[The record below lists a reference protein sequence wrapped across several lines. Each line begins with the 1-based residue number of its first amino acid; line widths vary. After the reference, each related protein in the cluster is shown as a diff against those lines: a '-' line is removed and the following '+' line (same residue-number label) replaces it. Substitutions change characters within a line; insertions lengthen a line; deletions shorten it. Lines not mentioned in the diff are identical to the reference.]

1 MFMLGD
7 YNINLLNHY
16 SHNETNEFLETMF
29 ANNLHPLISRPTRIT
44 ARSCT
49 LIDNIFI
56 NTCYENIESGLLYT
70 DLSDHFPVYC
80 LIKVKST
87 GKQRSINR
95 NTKVKRRLITD
106 KRIQDFK
113 VRLLKFDW
121 SAIDMNS
128 EANTSNDFF
137 HEDFY

>member
-1 MFMLGD
+1 M
-7 YNINLLNHY
+7 
-16 SHNETNEFLETMF
+16 
-29 ANNLHPLISRPTRIT
+29 
-44 ARSCT
+44 
-49 LIDNIFI
+49 
-56 NTCYENIESGLLYT
+56 
-70 DLSDHFPVYC
+70 YC

-95 NTKVKRRLITD
+95 NTKVKRMLITD
-106 KRIQDFK
+106 KRIKDFK